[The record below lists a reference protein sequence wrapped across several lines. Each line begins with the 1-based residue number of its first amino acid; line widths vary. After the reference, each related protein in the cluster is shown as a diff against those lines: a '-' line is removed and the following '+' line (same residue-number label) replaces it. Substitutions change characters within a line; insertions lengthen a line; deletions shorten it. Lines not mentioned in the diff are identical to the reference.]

1 MLVNQEISSW
11 LVEWFSARGKSVG
24 STRESLQLD
33 YLQSGLL
40 TSLEIVEL
48 VAAIED
54 HYGVQFSEA
63 DMQDA
68 RFSTIGGM
76 SELVAGALN
85 REHGERDD
93 LESGG
98 SRPDERTRV
107 G

>member
-1 MLVNQEISSW
+1 MVNQEISSW
-11 LVEWFSARGKSVG
+11 LVEWFIARGKSIG
-24 STRESLQLD
+24 TMREALQVD

-63 DMQDA
+63 DMKDA

-76 SELVAGALN
+76 SELVAAALN
-85 REHGERDD
+85 RDHPGTSTF
-93 LESGG
+93 ESAGLR
-98 SRPDERTRV
+98 SDEQSRV

>member
-1 MLVNQEISSW
+1 VDQPVNQEISNW
-11 LVEWFSARGKSVG
+11 LMGWFASRGKRVG
-24 STRESLQLD
+24 AGQDALQVD

-54 HYGVQFSEA
+54 RYGVQFSEQ

-76 SELVAGALN
+76 SELVAAALN
-85 REHGERDD
+85 RDQPRPIESEARD
-93 LESGG
+93 EASK
-98 SRPDERTRV
+98 V

>member
-1 MLVNQEISSW
+1 VVAQEISSW
-11 LVEWFSARGKSVG
+11 LVEWFRSRGKRVG
-24 STRESLQLD
+24 GGQEALRVD

-63 DMQDA
+63 DMQDS

-76 SELVAGALN
+76 SELVAAALVREQGAAAK
-85 REHGERDD
+85 
-93 LESGG
+93 
-98 SRPDERTRV
+98 P
-107 G
+107 

>member
-1 MLVNQEISSW
+1 VNPEICNW
-11 LVEWFSARGKSVG
+11 LVGWFASRGKRVG
-24 STRESLQLD
+24 TGQDALQID
-33 YLQSGLL
+33 YLQPGLL

-54 HYGVQFSEA
+54 HYAVQFSEA

-76 SELVAGALN
+76 SELIAIALN
-85 REHGERDD
+85 RDQPRSIESEARD
-93 LESGG
+93 EASK
-98 SRPDERTRV
+98 V

>member
-1 MLVNQEISSW
+1 VNQEICSW
-11 LVEWFSARGKSVG
+11 LVEWFASRGKRVG
-24 STRESLQLD
+24 AGHEALQVD

-54 HYGVQFSEA
+54 HYGVQFSES

-68 RFSTIGGM
+68 RFSTIGGL

-85 REHGERDD
+85 RDNRTETFEV
-93 LESGG
+93 G
-98 SRPDERTRV
+98 SSQPDEQSRI